1 MLAARGARVNGTNMG
16 DDTPLHIAASK
27 GHREVVLMV
36 SFVYDIMRKFLSRK
50 AVKRIIV
57 LLVYASNCV
66 IF

>member
-36 SFVYDIMRKFLSRK
+36 SFVYDIMRDLCLILYIKHKTRD
-50 AVKRIIV
+50 
-57 LLVYASNCV
+57 
-66 IF
+66 